1 MQTQIRLEN
10 INKSYG
16 KHKILDNLNISIFPE
31 DFITIIGASGSGKS
45 TLLNILGTLEDY
57 DSGEVESFGYKD
69 PVKDYKNSMILRREK
84 IAYLFQNF
92 ALIENMTVKENLD
105 IALKYS
111 KYKNDKEKI
120 RQILDMLGVVD
131 KIDNKIY
138 ELSGGQQQRVA
149 MARVLLKPYQIL
161 LADEPTGSLD
171 KSNKDI
177 LIRILIEENKKGKT
191 IVVVSHDMDFIKI
204 SKRAYK
210 IIDKRLEFIKWR

>member
-16 KHKILDNLNISIFPE
+16 KHKILENLNISIFPE

-120 RQILDMLGVVD
+120 RQILDMLGVID

-177 LIRILIEENKKGKT
+177 LIKILIEENKKGKT
-191 IVVVSHDMDFIKI
+191 IVVVSHDIDFIKI

-210 IIDKRLEFIKWR
+210 IIDKRLELIKWR

>member
-16 KHKILDNLNISIFPE
+16 KHKILDNLNISIYPE

-69 PVKDYKNSMILRREK
+69 PIKDYKNSMILRREK

-120 RQILDMLGVVD
+120 RQILDMLGVID

-177 LIRILIEENKKGKT
+177 LIKILIEENKKGKT

-210 IIDKRLEFIKWR
+210 IIDKRLELIK

>member
-16 KHKILDNLNISIFPE
+16 KHKILENLNISIFPE

-69 PVKDYKNSMILRREK
+69 PIKDYKNSMILRWEK

-120 RQILDMLGVVD
+120 RQILDMLGVID

-177 LIRILIEENKKGKT
+177 LIKILIEENKKGKT

-210 IIDKRLEFIKWR
+210 IIDKRLELIKWR

>member
-16 KHKILDNLNISIFPE
+16 KHKILENLNISIFPE

-69 PVKDYKNSMILRREK
+69 PIKDYKNSMILRREK

-120 RQILDMLGVVD
+120 RQILDMLGVID

-177 LIRILIEENKKGKT
+177 LIKILIEENKKGKT

-210 IIDKRLEFIKWR
+210 IIDKRLGLIK

>member
-1 MQTQIRLEN
+1 M
-10 INKSYG
+10 
-16 KHKILDNLNISIFPE
+16 
-31 DFITIIGASGSGKS
+31 
-45 TLLNILGTLEDY
+45 EDY

-177 LIRILIEENKKGKT
+177 LIKILIEENKKGKT
-191 IVVVSHDMDFIKI
+191 IIVVSHDMDFIKI

-210 IIDKRLEFIKWR
+210 IIDKRLELIK

>member
-57 DSGEVESFGYKD
+57 DSGKIVSFGYKD

-177 LIRILIEENKKGKT
+177 LIKILIEENKKGKT

-210 IIDKRLEFIKWR
+210 IIDKRLELIK

>member
-16 KHKILDNLNISIFPE
+16 KHKILENLNISIFPE

-69 PVKDYKNSMILRREK
+69 PIKDYKNSMILRREK

-120 RQILDMLGVVD
+120 RQILDMLGVID

-177 LIRILIEENKKGKT
+177 LIKILIEENKKGKT
-191 IVVVSHDMDFIKI
+191 IVVVSHDIDFIKI

-210 IIDKRLEFIKWR
+210 IIDKRLELIK

>member
-16 KHKILDNLNISIFPE
+16 KHKILDNLNISIYPE

-69 PVKDYKNSMILRREK
+69 PIKDYKISMILRREK

-120 RQILDMLGVVD
+120 RQILDMLGVID

-177 LIRILIEENKKGKT
+177 LIKILIEENKKGKT

-210 IIDKRLEFIKWR
+210 IIDKRLELIK

>member
-16 KHKILDNLNISIFPE
+16 KHKILDNLNISIFQE

-120 RQILDMLGVVD
+120 RQILDMLGVID

-177 LIRILIEENKKGKT
+177 LIKILIEENKKGKT

-210 IIDKRLEFIKWR
+210 IIDKKLELIKWR

>member
-177 LIRILIEENKKGKT
+177 LIKILIEENKKGKT

-210 IIDKRLEFIKWR
+210 IIDKRLELIK

>member
-16 KHKILDNLNISIFPE
+16 KHKILDNLNISIYPE

-69 PVKDYKNSMILRREK
+69 PIKDYKISMILRREK

-120 RQILDMLGVVD
+120 RQILDMLGVID

-177 LIRILIEENKKGKT
+177 LIKILIEENKKGKT

-210 IIDKRLEFIKWR
+210 IIDKRLELIKWR

>member
-120 RQILDMLGVVD
+120 RQILDMLSVID

-177 LIRILIEENKKGKT
+177 LIKILIEENKKGKT

-210 IIDKRLEFIKWR
+210 IIDKRLEFIK

>member
-16 KHKILDNLNISIFPE
+16 KHKILENLNISIFPE

-120 RQILDMLGVVD
+120 RQILDMLGVID

-177 LIRILIEENKKGKT
+177 LIKILIEENKKGKT

-210 IIDKRLEFIKWR
+210 IIDKRLELIK

>member
-16 KHKILDNLNISIFPE
+16 KHKILDNLNISIYPE

-69 PVKDYKNSMILRREK
+69 PIKDYKNSMILRREK

-120 RQILDMLGVVD
+120 RQILDMLGVID

-177 LIRILIEENKKGKT
+177 LIKILIEENKKGKT

-210 IIDKRLEFIKWR
+210 IIDKRLELIKWR

>member
-16 KHKILDNLNISIFPE
+16 KHKILENLNISIFPE

-45 TLLNILGTLEDY
+45 TFLNILGTLEDY

-69 PVKDYKNSMILRREK
+69 PIKDYKNSMLLRREK

-120 RQILDMLGVVD
+120 RQILDMLGVID

-177 LIRILIEENKKGKT
+177 LIKILIEENKKGKT
-191 IVVVSHDMDFIKI
+191 IVVVSHDSDFIKI

-210 IIDKRLEFIKWR
+210 IIDKRLELIK

>member
-16 KHKILDNLNISIFPE
+16 KHKILENLNISIFPE

-69 PVKDYKNSMILRREK
+69 PIKDYKNSMILRREK

-120 RQILDMLGVVD
+120 RQILDMLGVID

-177 LIRILIEENKKGKT
+177 LIKILIEENKKGKT
-191 IVVVSHDMDFIKI
+191 IVVVSHDIDFIKI

-210 IIDKRLEFIKWR
+210 IIDKRLELIKWR

>member
-177 LIRILIEENKKGKT
+177 LIKILIEENKKGKT

-210 IIDKRLEFIKWR
+210 IIDKRLELIKWR

>member
-16 KHKILDNLNISIFPE
+16 KHKILENLNISIFPE

-45 TLLNILGTLEDY
+45 TFLNILGTLEDY

-69 PVKDYKNSMILRREK
+69 PIKDYKNSMILRREK

-177 LIRILIEENKKGKT
+177 LIKILIEENKKGKT
-191 IVVVSHDMDFIKI
+191 IVLVSHDMDFIKI

-210 IIDKRLEFIKWR
+210 IIDKRLELIKWR

>member
-16 KHKILDNLNISIFPE
+16 KHKILENLNISIFPE

-69 PVKDYKNSMILRREK
+69 PIKDYKNSMILRREK

-120 RQILDMLGVVD
+120 RQILDMLGVID

-177 LIRILIEENKKGKT
+177 LIKILIEENKKGKT

-210 IIDKRLEFIKWR
+210 IIDKRLELIK

>member
-177 LIRILIEENKKGKT
+177 LIKILIEENKKGKT

>member
-69 PVKDYKNSMILRREK
+69 PIKDYKNSMILRREK

-177 LIRILIEENKKGKT
+177 LIKILIEENKKGKT

-210 IIDKRLEFIKWR
+210 IIDKRLELIK

>member
-69 PVKDYKNSMILRREK
+69 PIKDYKNSMILRREK

-120 RQILDMLGVVD
+120 RQILDMLGVID

-177 LIRILIEENKKGKT
+177 LIKILIEENKKGKT

-210 IIDKRLEFIKWR
+210 IIDKRLELIK

>member
-16 KHKILDNLNISIFPE
+16 KHKILDNLNISIFPQ

-177 LIRILIEENKKGKT
+177 LIKILIEENKKGKT
-191 IVVVSHDMDFIKI
+191 IIVVSHDMDFIKI

-210 IIDKRLEFIKWR
+210 IIDKRLELIK

>member
-57 DSGEVESFGYKD
+57 DSGEVGSFGYKD

-120 RQILDMLGVVD
+120 RQILDMLGVID

-177 LIRILIEENKKGKT
+177 LIKILIEENKKGKT

-210 IIDKRLEFIKWR
+210 IIDKRLELIKWR

>member
-16 KHKILDNLNISIFPE
+16 KHKILENLNISIFPE

-120 RQILDMLGVVD
+120 RQILDMLGVID

-177 LIRILIEENKKGKT
+177 LIKILIEENKKGKT

-210 IIDKRLEFIKWR
+210 IIDKRLGLIK

>member
-16 KHKILDNLNISIFPE
+16 KHKILENLNISIFPE

-120 RQILDMLGVVD
+120 RQILDMLGVID

-177 LIRILIEENKKGKT
+177 LIKILIEENKKGKT
-191 IVVVSHDMDFIKI
+191 IVVVSHDIDFIKI

-210 IIDKRLEFIKWR
+210 IIDKRLELIK

>member
-16 KHKILDNLNISIFPE
+16 KHKILENLNISIFPE

-69 PVKDYKNSMILRREK
+69 PIKDYKNSMILRREK

-120 RQILDMLGVVD
+120 RQILDMLGVID

-177 LIRILIEENKKGKT
+177 LIKILIEENKKGKT

-210 IIDKRLEFIKWR
+210 IIDKRLELIKWR

>member
-16 KHKILDNLNISIFPE
+16 KHKILENLNISIFPE

-120 RQILDMLGVVD
+120 RQILDMLGVID

-149 MARVLLKPYQIL
+149 MARVLLKPYQSL

-177 LIRILIEENKKGKT
+177 LIKILIEENKKGKT

-210 IIDKRLEFIKWR
+210 IIDKRLGLIK

>member
-16 KHKILDNLNISIFPE
+16 KHKILENLNISIFPE

-45 TLLNILGTLEDY
+45 TFLNILGTLEDY

-69 PVKDYKNSMILRREK
+69 PIKDYKNSMILRREK

-177 LIRILIEENKKGKT
+177 LIKILIEENKKGKT
-191 IVVVSHDMDFIKI
+191 IVLVSHDMDFIKI

-210 IIDKRLEFIKWR
+210 IIDKRLELIK

>member
-149 MARVLLKPYQIL
+149 MTRVLLKPYQIL

-177 LIRILIEENKKGKT
+177 LIKILIEENKKGKT

-210 IIDKRLEFIKWR
+210 IIDKRLELIK

>member
-69 PVKDYKNSMILRREK
+69 PIKDYKNSMILRREK

-111 KYKNDKEKI
+111 KYKNNKEKI
-120 RQILDMLGVVD
+120 RQILDMLGVID

-177 LIRILIEENKKGKT
+177 LIKILIEENKKGKT

-210 IIDKRLEFIKWR
+210 IIDKRLELIKWR

>member
-69 PVKDYKNSMILRREK
+69 PVKDYKNSMLLRREK

-120 RQILDMLGVVD
+120 RQILDMLGVID

-177 LIRILIEENKKGKT
+177 LIKILIEENKKGKT

-210 IIDKRLEFIKWR
+210 IIDKRLELIK

>member
-120 RQILDMLGVVD
+120 RQILDMLGVID

-177 LIRILIEENKKGKT
+177 LIKILIEENKKGKT

-210 IIDKRLEFIKWR
+210 IIDKRLELIK

>member
-120 RQILDMLGVVD
+120 RQILDMLGVID

-177 LIRILIEENKKGKT
+177 LIKILIEENKKGKT

-210 IIDKRLEFIKWR
+210 IIDKRLELIKWR

>member
-120 RQILDMLGVVD
+120 RQILDMLGVID

-177 LIRILIEENKKGKT
+177 LIKILIEENKKGKT

-210 IIDKRLEFIKWR
+210 IIDKKLELIK

>member
-57 DSGEVESFGYKD
+57 HSGEVESFGYKD
-69 PVKDYKNSMILRREK
+69 PIKDYKNSMILRREK

-120 RQILDMLGVVD
+120 RQILDMLGVID

-177 LIRILIEENKKGKT
+177 LIKILIEENKKGKT

-210 IIDKRLEFIKWR
+210 IIDKRLELIK

>member
-177 LIRILIEENKKGKT
+177 LIKILIEENKKGKT

-210 IIDKRLEFIKWR
+210 IIDKKLELIKWR

>member
-69 PVKDYKNSMILRREK
+69 PIKDYKNSMILRREK

-111 KYKNDKEKI
+111 KYKNNKEKI
-120 RQILDMLGVVD
+120 RQILDMLGVID

-177 LIRILIEENKKGKT
+177 LIKILIEENKKGKT

-210 IIDKRLEFIKWR
+210 IIDKRLELIK